1 MSVNFNMIAPI
12 SATVISIGGLIFQM
26 GKHSEKLD
34 ILNTTVFAQEKKVND
49 NYKYINDMKLFITR
63 TDDRLDKINDIND
76 DLKEIKHK
84 LEKIECKI
92 YK

>member
-34 ILNTTVFAQEKKVND
+34 VLNTTVYAQEKKVND
-49 NYKYINDMKLFITR
+49 NFKHINDMKMFMSR
-63 TDDRLDKINDIND
+63 TDERLDKINDINE

>member
-34 ILNTTVFAQEKKVND
+34 ILNNTVYAQEKKVND
-49 NYKYINDMKLFITR
+49 NYKYINDMKMFISR
-63 TDDRLDKINDIND
+63 TDERLDKINDIND

>member
-1 MSVNFNMIAPI
+1 MSVNFNMVAPI

-34 ILNTTVFAQEKKVND
+34 ILNTTVYAQEKKVND
-49 NYKYINDMKLFITR
+49 NYKYINDMKLFMSR
-63 TDDRLDKINDIND
+63 TDERLDKINDINE

>member
-12 SATVISIGGLIFQM
+12 SATVLSIGGLIFQM

-34 ILNTTVFAQEKKVND
+34 VINTTVYAQEKKVND